1 MEKRIAVNLLK
12 NGYVVATL
20 DPDSH
25 SYHSWPLS
33 DLTGDKTAEAFYDEA
48 FDTWYVNYHMQSIV
62 PDLTYIRR
70 YTAYCKSIGL
80 DAVVLLFETP
90 DDFFVVEDELEIIEV
105 LGYDCIAT
113 VSYSF
118 LQTEIDACQVEF
130 EERGIVP
137 NKYGLLERLED
148 VEYFIE
154 LRQEVIASGVNIED
168 FWPETPARISIV
180 NLA

>member
-1 MEKRIAVNLLK
+1 M
-12 NGYVVATL
+12 ATL

-25 SYHSWPLS
+25 SYQSWPLS
-33 DLTGDKTAEAFYDEA
+33 GLTGDKTAESFYDEA

-62 PDLTYIRR
+62 PYITYIRR
-70 YTAYCKSIGL
+70 HTAYCKSIGL

-90 DDFFVVEDELEIIEV
+90 DSNFVVDDDLEIIEV

-113 VSYSF
+113 VSYSY
-118 LQTEIDACQVEF
+118 LQTEIDACQTELG
-130 EERGIVP
+130 ERGNVP
-137 NKYGLLERLED
+137 NKYGLLEKLED

-168 FWPETPARISIV
+168 FWPETPAKISIV
-180 NLA
+180 DLA